1 MKGSVW
7 RRCNVCRRKV
17 TRRICDCGSN
27 RASWAFRVDLGS
39 SGERDKRNQK
49 FRSGFESRKEAEK
62 ALRELLHSAD
72 AEQFVDRHDATVQ
85 DFLETKWLPAVAP
98 PNLRE
103 STWTSYAGELRRH
116 VLPSLGSVPLQNLK
130 VAHLNRLYTTL
141 LTSGRKDGTG
151 GLSARTVRYVH
162 TILRK
167 ALSDAERWGL
177 LQRNPAD
184 LADPPRRDTERQRR
198 IMQTWSAEE
207 LARFLDHARDDRLY
221 AAWHLASTTG
231 MRRGEVLGLRWSD
244 VDFASSSLAIRQAY
258 VSVNGRPRFSE
269 PKTAKSR
276 RGVELDRQTLQT
288 LRDWQA
294 VQDRDRREWGVAWE
308 EYGLV
313 FSRENGTPILPDGF
327 TRSFRRLAASA
338 SVPLIRLHDLR
349 HTSATLWLQAGVN
362 PKIVSERLGHHSTA
376 FTLDVYSHV
385 VPGMQKHAAEEVA
398 ETIRSHREPATV
410 EATDPPTTESHDVET
425 GSRT

>member
-7 RRCNVCRRKV
+7 RRCNVCRSKV
-17 TRRICDCGSN
+17 TGRVCDCGSN
-27 RASWAFRVDLGS
+27 RSSWAFRVDLNSLG
-39 SGERDKRNQK
+39 DAHKRNQK
-49 FRSGFESRKEAEK
+49 FRSGFESRKEAEQ

-72 AEQFVDRHDATVQ
+72 VDRFVDSHDATVH
-85 DFLETKWLPAVAP
+85 DYVEARWLPAVAP
-98 PNLRE
+98 PNLRQ

-116 VLPSLGSVPLQNLK
+116 VLPAVGSMPLQSLR
-130 VAHLNRLYTTL
+130 ATHLNQLYSKL
-141 LTSGRKDGTG
+141 LSSGRKDGSG
-151 GLSARTVRYVH
+151 GLSARTVRYIH

-167 ALSDAERWGL
+167 SLSDAERWGL

-198 IMQTWSAEE
+198 IMQTWSAEQ
-207 LARFLDHARDDRLY
+207 LARFLDHARVDRLY
-221 AAWHLASTTG
+221 AAWHLAATTG

-244 VDFASSSLAIRQAY
+244 VDFDSSALAIRQAY
-258 VSVNGRPRFSE
+258 VSVNGTPQFSE

-276 RGVELDRQTLQT
+276 RGVELDWQTLQV
-288 LRDWQA
+288 LREWQEA
-294 VQDRDRREWGVAWE
+294 QNRDRRQWGAAWE

-313 FSRENGTPILPDGF
+313 FSRENGTPVLPDSF
-327 TRSFRRLAASA
+327 TKNFRQLASA
-338 SVPLIRLHDLR
+338 AKVPPIRLHDLR

-385 VPGMQKHAAEEVA
+385 VPGMQKRAAEDVA
-398 ETIRSHREPATV
+398 KAIRIHREPLA
-410 EATDPPTTESHDVET
+410 ADGET
-425 GSRT
+425 QTADRPNPEQGA